1 MDPGG
6 ERPSM
11 KIEWNIRYLT
21 IAVYSFVVIALSILF
36 YLIASDITIF
46 SEKVSKFFSTLQPII
61 IGAVMAYLF
70 NFILEIIDKYI
81 INPIDKKDKMPKF
94 KRTLGIMITYAII
107 GTLGYLFAIIIIPQ
121 IISSVAKLVTLVT
134 ENFEDISMWVIDQIE
149 SLHIREDYLQFIVEW
164 WNGVL
169 DNVFGFVTGLIPVI
183 GNVVGVV
190 LASVWNIVLG
200 LVISVY
206 LLFDK
211 DRFRA
216 LGRKVTYAIFSAQRA
231 NRTLELTRRA
241 DTIFGRFLSG
251 KILDSFIIGV
261 LTYIILLI
269 FKMPFPIL
277 VSFIIGITNIIPF
290 FGPLIGL
297 IPSFFIIAIVSP
309 IQALWFILIIVL
321 IQQFDGNILGPKIL
335 GDSLGISAFWIL
347 FSLLIAGSLLGFVGL
362 IIGVPLFVFIYSI
375 IKDNVE
381 RRLAKKGLPIETKE
395 YF

>member
-1 MDPGG
+1 
-6 ERPSM
+6 M
-11 KIEWNIRYLT
+11 KIEWNVRYLT
-21 IAVYSFVVIALSILF
+21 IAAYSLVVICLSIVF
-36 YLIASDITIF
+36 YLIASDITVF
-46 SEKVSKFFSTLQPII
+46 GEKVSAFMGSLQPII

-70 NFILEIIDKYI
+70 NFILEIIERHVTA
-81 INPIDKKDKMPKF
+81 PLKKKGKMPRLTKA
-94 KRTLGIMITYAII
+94 LGIIITYAIV
-107 GTLGYLFAIIIIPQ
+107 GTLGYLFAIIVMPQ
-121 IISSVAKLVTLVT
+121 LIASIARLATLVT
-134 ENFEDISMWVIDQIE
+134 DNFDNISMWVTDQIQ
-149 SLHIREDYLQFIVEW
+149 SLHIREDYLQYIVDW

-169 DNVFGFVTGLIPVI
+169 DNALGFVTGLIPVI
-183 GNVVGVV
+183 GSIVGVV
-190 LASVWNIVLG
+190 LASIWNIAIGIIV
-200 LVISVY
+200 SVY

-216 LGRKVTYAIFSAQRA
+216 LGRKVTYSIFNGPRA
-231 NRTLELTRRA
+231 NRTLELARRA

-251 KILDSFIIGV
+251 KILDSFIIGI

-277 VSFIIGITNIIPF
+277 VSFIIGVTNIIPF
-290 FGPLIGL
+290 FGPFIGAV
-297 IPSFFIIAIVSP
+297 PAVFIIAIVSP
-309 IQALWFILIIVL
+309 IQALWFIVIVIL

-347 FSLLIAGSLLGFVGL
+347 FSLLVAGKLLGFVGL
-362 IIGVPLFVFIYSI
+362 IIGVPLFVFIYSV

>member
-6 ERPSM
+6 ERQGM
-11 KIEWNIRYLT
+11 KIEWNVRYLT
-21 IAVYSFVVIALSILF
+21 IAAYALVVTCLSILF
-36 YLIASDITIF
+36 YLIASDFTIF
-46 SEKVSKFFSTLQPII
+46 SEKVSWFLGALQPII

-70 NFILEIIDKYI
+70 NFILEMIEKYI
-81 INPIDKKDKMPKF
+81 LDPVITKGKIPRLR
-94 KRTLGIMITYAII
+94 RTIGMILTYAVI
-107 GTLGYLFAIIIIPQ
+107 GTLIYLFAIIIIPQ
-121 IISSVAKLVTLVT
+121 LIASVARLVTLVT
-134 ENFEDISMWVIDQIE
+134 DNFDSISLWVTDQIQR
-149 SLHIREDYLQFIVEW
+149 LHIREDYLQYIVDW

-169 DNVFGFVTGLIPVI
+169 DNALGFVTGLIPVI
-183 GNVVGVV
+183 GSIVGVI
-190 LASVWNIVLG
+190 LASIWNIAIG
-200 LVISVY
+200 LVVSVY

-216 LGRKVTYAIFSAQRA
+216 LGRKVVYSIFHGPRA
-231 NRTLELTRRA
+231 NRTLELARRA

-251 KILDSFIIGV
+251 KILDSFIIGI

-277 VSFIIGITNIIPF
+277 VSFIIGVTNIIPF
-290 FGPLIGL
+290 FGPFIGAV
-297 IPSFFIIAIVSP
+297 PGVFIIAIVSP
-309 IQALWFILIIVL
+309 IQALWFIVIVIL
-321 IQQFDGNILGPKIL
+321 LQQFDGNILGPKIL

-347 FSLLIAGSLLGFVGL
+347 FSLLIAGKLLGFVGL

-381 RRLAKKGLPIETKE
+381 RRLAKKGLPIETRE

>member
-1 MDPGG
+1 
-6 ERPSM
+6 M

>member
-1 MDPGG
+1 
-6 ERPSM
+6 M

-21 IAVYSFVVIALSILF
+21 IAAYSLVVICLSIVF
-36 YLIASDITIF
+36 YLIASDITVF
-46 SEKVSKFFSTLQPII
+46 GEKVSAFMGSLQPII

-70 NFILEIIDKYI
+70 NFILEIIERHVTA
-81 INPIDKKDKMPKF
+81 PLKKKGKMPRLTKA
-94 KRTLGIMITYAII
+94 LGIIITYAIV
-107 GTLGYLFAIIIIPQ
+107 GTLGYLFAIIVMPQ
-121 IISSVAKLVTLVT
+121 LIASIARLATLVT
-134 ENFEDISMWVIDQIE
+134 DNFDNISMWVTDQIQG
-149 SLHIREDYLQFIVEW
+149 LHIREDYLQYIVDW

-169 DNVFGFVTGLIPVI
+169 DNALGFVTGLIPVI
-183 GNVVGVV
+183 GSIVGVV
-190 LASVWNIVLG
+190 LASIWNIAIG
-200 LVISVY
+200 LVVSVY
-206 LLFDK
+206 LLYDK

-216 LGRKVTYAIFSAQRA
+216 LGRKVTYSIFHGPRA
-231 NRTLELTRRA
+231 NRTLELARRA

-251 KILDSFIIGV
+251 KILDSFIIGI

-277 VSFIIGITNIIPF
+277 VSFIIGVTNIIPF
-290 FGPLIGL
+290 FGPFIGAV
-297 IPSFFIIAIVSP
+297 PAVFIIAIVSP
-309 IQALWFILIIVL
+309 IQALWFIVIVIL

-347 FSLLIAGSLLGFVGL
+347 FSLLVAGKLLGFVGL
-362 IIGVPLFVFIYSI
+362 IIGVPLFVFIYSV

>member
-6 ERPSM
+6 ERQSM
-11 KIEWNIRYLT
+11 KVEWNIRYLT

-46 SEKVSKFFSTLQPII
+46 SENISGFFGTLQPVI

-70 NFILEIIDKYI
+70 NFILEIIEKHITD
-81 INPIDKKDKMPKF
+81 PVMKKNKMPRLKNAI
-94 KRTLGIMITYAII
+94 GIIITYAII
-107 GTLGYLFAIIIIPQ
+107 GFLVYLFIIIIMPQ
-121 IISSVAKLVTLVT
+121 LVSSVARLVTLVT
-134 ENFEDISMWVIDQIE
+134 DNFDDISAWVISQIE
-149 SLHIREDYLQFIVEW
+149 GLHIREDYLQFIVEW

-183 GNVVGVV
+183 GSIVGIV
-190 LASVWNIVLG
+190 LASVWNIAIG

-211 DRFRA
+211 NRFRA
-216 LGRKVTYAIFSAQRA
+216 LGRKVTYSIFHGPRA
-231 NRTLELTRRA
+231 NRILELTRRA

-251 KILDSFIIGV
+251 KILDSVIVGI

-269 FKMPFPIL
+269 FNMPFPIL

-290 FGPLIGL
+290 FGPFIGL
-297 IPSFFIIAIVSP
+297 VPSFFIIAIVSP
-309 IQALWFILIIVL
+309 IQALWFILIIIL

-347 FSLLIAGSLLGFVGL
+347 FSLLIAGKLLGFIGL

-381 RRLAKKGLPIETKE
+381 RRLAKKGLPIETKD